1 MLLVLKVLSSGR
13 QKWLSLQT
21 GIKERK
27 AAMAGGVAIA
37 AAFASYLG
45 PYGFSFRRDMMTVHW
60 PRCLEERG
68 VPLVLDAS
76 PPYPDA
82 RVFKT
87 ESLIKTESTLSE
99 KDQQSSDDTLV
110 GSRAESRGVSRAS
123 DGPGDADDGVMLPD
137 TRSNEDGKDENSNYQ
152 DQQIPDDELEK
163 QDVEQSEKAET
174 PKELERQ
181 LSHLSQGKDIMNKT
195 LIEYDAFSLAVA
207 KLLIGD
213 GPVRKLL
220 TKGLGL
226 RKIENAVLASSSWQR
241 VPLIMDPNTK
251 SLEMIRMLE
260 RGKQVLELDLG
271 ERYVDRFVIY
281 ITHIYR

>member
-1 MLLVLKVLSSGR
+1 
-13 QKWLSLQT
+13 
-21 GIKERK
+21 
-27 AAMAGGVAIA
+27 MAGGVAIA
-37 AAFASYLG
+37 AAFATYLG

-87 ESLIKTESTLSE
+87 EGLIKTESTLSE
-99 KDQQSSDDTLV
+99 KDKQQSSDEALV
-110 GSRAESRGVSRAS
+110 GSRNESRDESRGESRGS
-123 DGPGDADDGVMLPD
+123 DGSRDADEGVMLPD
-137 TRSNEDGKDENSNYQ
+137 TRSIAGEDGKDENSNYH
-152 DQQIPDDELEK
+152 DNQIPGDEVEK
-163 QDVEQSEKAET
+163 QDVEQSEKAQT
-174 PKELERQ
+174 PKELERK
-181 LSHLSQGKDIMNKT
+181 LSHVSQGKDILNKT

-241 VPLIMDPNTK
+241 VPLLIDPNTK

-260 RGKQVLELDLG
+260 HGKQVLELDLG
-271 ERYVDRFVIY
+271 ERYVINSITSDQSTVIY
-281 ITHIYR
+281 NIGQHIDSLNSITNIYYW